1 MKERCQ
7 HYKALKIIL
16 GIMNASGINSTI
28 WYLSP
33 PTYWYKSSW
42 SSVDKNLYHLV
53 TYYFMENKQV
63 FVSHTPNPS

>member
-33 PTYWYKSSW
+33 PTYWYKSS
-42 SSVDKNLYHLV
+42 
-53 TYYFMENKQV
+53 
-63 FVSHTPNPS
+63 